1 MRARQIR
8 GARGILLRNV
18 GRISGAILRPL
29 GGRRRVNAA
38 RAYPN
43 RRASSVIPLLGQAEG
58 GGKTAS
64 SSEVLTVVIPW
75 LLRGCATLLDPATRD
90 AMTRC
95 TLPAGRLRRTTVPQR
110 EGTKKTQAK
119 GLWRSGCR
127 AHVPGEGAD
136 WPCIWI
142 LAQRPVFAQGVL
154 QDLLHGAV
162 RLHVEG
168 VNDALQPLK
177 HVLGVAAR
185 VRAGAQAGVP
195 VQAHEAVAQ
204 AAALQLR
211 ERPPERSCPRVRQ
224 APLHLPGPGD
234 GRVVRRVVFAQ
245 PCGLLST
252 TGRGPDG
259 VPAGSAES
267 MAGQPHV
274 NPSSS
279 AHRSGPAGA
288 DHRWCS
294 IL

>member
-1 MRARQIR
+1 
-8 GARGILLRNV
+8 
-18 GRISGAILRPL
+18 
-29 GGRRRVNAA
+29 
-38 RAYPN
+38 
-43 RRASSVIPLLGQAEG
+43 
-58 GGKTAS
+58 
-64 SSEVLTVVIPW
+64 
-75 LLRGCATLLDPATRD
+75 
-90 AMTRC
+90 MTRC

-211 ERPPERSCPRVRQ
+211 ERPPERRRGGRTGGNRKHIKRSTVCTDFLGRRWPPPPWRARCASWGCAGGAPR
-224 APLHLPGPGD
+224 GD
-234 GRVVRRVVFAQ
+234 GPAPTRGGGGGGGARTSRLQDAQ
-245 PCGLLST
+245 TPQWGASEANSTSNWGLDRALRKEAKRT
-252 TGRGPDG
+252 T
-259 VPAGSAES
+259 AFLAQ
-267 MAGQPHV
+267 A
-274 NPSSS
+274 
-279 AHRSGPAGA
+279 
-288 DHRWCS
+288 
-294 IL
+294 